1 MQDAV
6 YREAENANMR
16 AYGYELFLQK
26 NDRVGQT
33 ARAQM
38 HEAAEFLYIV
48 RGRYRVW
55 ADGVPYEADEG
66 DLLLFRSGVVHR
78 IDMTGGAPGA
88 YYVLKLHPSLI
99 FSAFAGAGGEPFTLF
114 LLTNPPGAPCLF
126 SKAELAARGL
136 DVGFLQA
143 GAARP
148 QGGEVFA
155 RRLSAL
161 SFVCAL
167 VESEGRRAEGPY
179 PTERVVAGIQEI
191 IRYLGQNWSSP
202 VTAEQCARLIHSS
215 YSGFARDFKAVTGK
229 TFKQYLIALR
239 LHAARNLLL
248 TGGMSVTE
256 VGALCGYENTPYFI
270 QEYKRFHGV
279 TPGKQRATV

>member
-1 MQDAV
+1 MQDAI
-6 YREAENANMR
+6 YRETENAAMR
-16 AYGYELFLQK
+16 AYGFELFLQH

-33 ARAQM
+33 AQAQM

-48 RGRYRVW
+48 RGRYRVL
-55 ADGVPYEADEG
+55 ADGEPYEAGEG
-66 DLLLFRSGVVHR
+66 DLLLFRSGVMHR

-99 FSAFAGAGGEPFTLF
+99 FSAFAGAGGEPFALF
-114 LLTNPPGAPCLF
+114 LMANVPGAPCLF
-126 SKAELAARGL
+126 DRAEMARRGL
-136 DVGFLQA
+136 DVGFLQMTEINA
-143 GAARP
+143 E
-148 QGGEVFA
+148 GGGVFA
-155 RRLSAL
+155 RRLAAL
-161 SFVCAL
+161 RFVCDL
-167 VESEGRRAEGPY
+167 VRSDGSKTGGPY
-179 PTERVVAGIQEI
+179 PTERAVAGIQQVV
-191 IRYLGQNWSSP
+191 RYLGQNWSSP
-202 VTAEQCARLIHSS
+202 VTAEECARLVHSS

-279 TPGKQRATV
+279 TPGKQRGTV